1 MFPDDVEIQDGAGF
15 VRLIDQW
22 FDTFNCFLKI
32 DPNGKWAKNAFR
44 VNIEKSKKLLNDV
57 IEAISNLKVRRKKEL
72 MFWQKA
78 IIIDCRSLIMLYDD
92 LVGSDYYAVFYIIT
106 SRYFNL

>member
-1 MFPDDVEIQDGAGF
+1 MDGAGF
-15 VRLIDQW
+15 IRLIDQW

-57 IEAISNLKVRRKKEL
+57 IEAITNLKVRRKNGL

-106 SRYFNL
+106 SRYSYF